1 MTAETSAVAE
11 IPVDL
16 PNGMTITLVDTPGLE
31 HTDMPDAAVFREIA
45 IWLEK
50 S

>member
-16 PNGMTITLVDTPGLE
+16 CTGARITLVDTPGLE
-31 HTDMPDAAVFREIA
+31 HTNMSDAAVFVEIA
-45 IWLEK
+45 EWLEK